1 MEKSAHLF
9 YDLSAGNSNLLEA
22 GRRSRRGDD
31 LLEYKDYYATLGVK
45 KEASQEDIQKAYR
58 KMARKYHPDVNK
70 DPQAEVK
77 FKEIGE
83 AYEALKDADKRKKY
97 DQFGSN
103 WNRMGGG
110 QGGPP
115 PGWEGVHFDFGQGGG
130 GFGGAGGAG
139 FSDFFEMLF
148 GGGGPGGR
156 RRGGAA
162 GFGGQGAGFGNIP
175 QAGGDSEATIAL
187 SVEEAVRGGSRE
199 IAISDPNTGQRKTL
213 TIKIPEGVRSGQR
226 IRLAGQGSTGLGGG
240 PAGDLFLKIEI
251 APDPRYRVEGSD
263 ILTHVPVHP
272 PVAALGGEADV
283 ETPTGTLRVK
293 IPAGSSSGRKIR
305 LRGRGLSQ
313 SGGGKGDLLAEIRI
327 VIPENLSDRERELYR
342 QLAEVAAE
350 GEVEA

>member
-1 MEKSAHLF
+1 VPITQTCF
-9 YDLSAGNSNLLEA
+9 EA
-22 GRRSRRGDD
+22 RPSQAEGDD

-45 KEASQEDIQKAYR
+45 KDVSQDDIQKAYR
-58 KMARKYHPDVNK
+58 KLARKFHPDVNK

-83 AYEALKDADKRKKY
+83 AYEVLKDPDKRKKY

-110 QGGPP
+110 QGGTP
-115 PGWEGVHFDFGQGGG
+115 PGWEGIHYDFGQGGG
-130 GFGGAGGAG
+130 GFDFRDFQGAGGGGAAG

-148 GGGGPGGR
+148 GGGAGGR

-162 GFGGQGAGFGNIP
+162 GFGGQGAGFGGGVP

-226 IRLAGQGSTGLGGG
+226 IRLAGQGSAGFGGG

-263 ILTHVPVHP
+263 ILTTVPVHP

-327 VIPENLSDRERELYR
+327 VIPENLTDRERELYR
-342 QLAEVAAE
+342 ELAEVEAE
-350 GEVEA
+350 REVEA

>member
-1 MEKSAHLF
+1 
-9 YDLSAGNSNLLEA
+9 
-22 GRRSRRGDD
+22 
-31 LLEYKDYYATLGVK
+31 LEYKDYYATLGVK
-45 KEASQEDIQKAYR
+45 KEASQDDIQKAYR
-58 KMARKYHPDVNK
+58 KLARKFHPDVNK

-83 AYEALKDADKRKKY
+83 AYEVLKDPDKRKKY

-110 QGGPP
+110 QGAPP

-130 GFGGAGGAG
+130 GFDFRDFQGAGGGGAAG

-148 GGGGPGGR
+148 GGGAGGR
-156 RRGGAA
+156 RRGGPA
-162 GFGGQGAGFGNIP
+162 GFGGQGAGFGGVP

-226 IRLAGQGSTGLGGG
+226 IRLAGQGSAGFGGG

-263 ILTHVPVHP
+263 ILTTVPVHP

-327 VIPENLSDRERELYR
+327 VIPENLTDRERELYR
-342 QLAEVAAE
+342 ELAEVEAE
-350 GEVEA
+350 RTREVEA

>member
-1 MEKSAHLF
+1 M
-9 YDLSAGNSNLLEA
+9 
-22 GRRSRRGDD
+22 
-31 LLEYKDYYATLGVK
+31 EYKDYYATLGVK
-45 KEASQEDIQKAYR
+45 KEASQDDIQKAYR
-58 KMARKYHPDVNK
+58 KLARKFHPDVNK

-83 AYEALKDADKRKKY
+83 AYEVLKDPDKRKKY

-115 PGWEGVHFDFGQGGG
+115 PGWEGINFDFGQGGG
-130 GFGGAGGAG
+130 GFDFRDFQGAGGG
-139 FSDFFEMLF
+139 QFSDFFEMLF
-148 GGGGPGGR
+148 GGGAGGRGR
-156 RRGGAA
+156 RRGGPA
-162 GFGGQGAGFGNIP
+162 GFGGPGAGFGGGT
-175 QAGGDSEATIAL
+175 QAGSDSEATITL

-226 IRLAGQGSTGLGGG
+226 IRLAGQGSAGFNGGA
-240 PAGDLFLKIEI
+240 AGNLFLKIEI
-251 APDPRYRVEGSD
+251 APDSRYKVEGAD
-263 ILTHVPVHP
+263 ILTTVQVHP

-327 VIPENLSDRERELYR
+327 VIPENLTDRERELYR
-342 QLAEVAAE
+342 ELAEVEAE
-350 GEVEA
+350 RTREVEA

>member
-1 MEKSAHLF
+1 M
-9 YDLSAGNSNLLEA
+9 
-22 GRRSRRGDD
+22 
-31 LLEYKDYYATLGVK
+31 EYKDYYATLGVK
-45 KEASQEDIQKAYR
+45 KEASQDDIQKAYR
-58 KMARKYHPDVNK
+58 KLARKFHPDVNK

-83 AYEALKDADKRKKY
+83 AYEVLKDPDKRKRY

-115 PGWEGVHFDFGQGGG
+115 PGWEGAHFDFGNFQGAG
-130 GFGGAGGAG
+130 GGAG

-162 GFGGQGAGFGNIP
+162 GFGGPGDGFGNIP
-175 QAGGDSEATIAL
+175 QAGSDSEATITL

-226 IRLAGQGSTGLGGG
+226 IRLSGQGSTGFGGG

-251 APDPRYRVEGSD
+251 APDTRYRVEGSD
-263 ILTHVPVHP
+263 ILTTVPVHP

-327 VIPENLSDRERELYR
+327 VIPENLTDRERELY
-342 QLAEVAAE
+342 QELAEVEAE
-350 GEVEA
+350 RTREVEA

>member
-1 MEKSAHLF
+1 M
-9 YDLSAGNSNLLEA
+9 D
-22 GRRSRRGDD
+22 
-31 LLEYKDYYATLGVK
+31 YKDYYATLGVK
-45 KEASQEDIQKAYR
+45 KDASQDEIQKAYR
-58 KMARKYHPDVNK
+58 KLARKFHPDVNK
-70 DPQAEVK
+70 DSQAEVK

-83 AYEALKDADKRKKY
+83 AYEVLKDPDKRKRY
-97 DQFGSN
+97 DQLGSN

-130 GFGGAGGAG
+130 GGAAG

-148 GGGGPGGR
+148 GGGAGGR
-156 RRGGAA
+156 RRGAPA
-162 GFGGQGAGFGNIP
+162 GFGGAGFGGGS
-175 QAGGDSEATIAL
+175 QAGGDSEATISL

-199 IAISDPNTGQRKTL
+199 IAIVDPNTGQRKTL
-213 TIKIPEGVRSGQR
+213 TIKIPEGVRSGQK
-226 IRLAGQGSTGLGGG
+226 IRLSGQGSQGMGGG

-251 APDPRYRVEGSD
+251 APDPRYKVEGSD
-263 ILTHVPVHP
+263 ILTFVPVQA

-313 SGGGKGDLLAEIRI
+313 SGGAKGDLLAEIRI
-327 VIPENLSDRERELYR
+327 VIPEQLTDRERELYQ
-342 QLAEVAAE
+342 QLAEARTETVGEAE
-350 GEVEA
+350 A

>member
-1 MEKSAHLF
+1 L
-9 YDLSAGNSNLLEA
+9 D
-22 GRRSRRGDD
+22 
-31 LLEYKDYYATLGVK
+31 YKDYYATLGVK
-45 KEASQEDIQKAYR
+45 KEASQDDIQKAYR
-58 KMARKYHPDVNK
+58 KLARKFHPDVNK

-83 AYEALKDADKRKKY
+83 AYEVLKDPDKRKKY

-130 GFGGAGGAG
+130 GFDFGDFQSSGGGAG

-148 GGGGPGGR
+148 GGGAGGRGR
-156 RRGGAA
+156 RRGGAP

-175 QAGGDSEATIAL
+175 QSGGDSEATITL

-226 IRLAGQGSTGLGGG
+226 IRLAGQGSPGLGGG

-327 VIPENLSDRERELYR
+327 VIPENLTDRERELYR
-342 QLAEVAAE
+342 ELAEVAAE
-350 GEVEA
+350 REVEA

>member
-1 MEKSAHLF
+1 
-9 YDLSAGNSNLLEA
+9 
-22 GRRSRRGDD
+22 
-31 LLEYKDYYATLGVK
+31 
-45 KEASQEDIQKAYR
+45 
-58 KMARKYHPDVNK
+58 
-70 DPQAEVK
+70 
-77 FKEIGE
+77 
-83 AYEALKDADKRKKY
+83 
-97 DQFGSN
+97 
-103 WNRMGGG
+103 MGGG

-130 GFGGAGGAG
+130 GFDFGDFQSSGGAAG

-148 GGGGPGGR
+148 GGGAGGRGR
-156 RRGGAA
+156 RRGGTA
-162 GFGGQGAGFGNIP
+162 GFGGAGFGGAP
-175 QAGGDSEATIAL
+175 QAGGNSEATITL

-213 TIKIPEGVRSGQR
+213 TIKIPEGVRSGQK
-226 IRLAGQGSTGLGGG
+226 IRLSGQGSAGFGGG

-263 ILTHVPVHP
+263 ILTTVPVHP

-313 SGGGKGDLLAEIRI
+313 SGGSKGDLLAEIRI
-327 VIPENLSDRERELYR
+327 VIPENLTDRERELYR

-350 GEVEA
+350 REVEA